1 MEAIIQRLLFRD
13 AYGMPKLCNEKEIK
27 SHLQKMEN
35 YFSTCGILTSEAK
48 STVLLNSIS
57 ENMQLELC
65 GIMEFHDNQNDYE
78 WLSKKLVE
86 MYHPKESELSPYIK
100 LFSHTQKYNQPTRDF
115 LAEIRREG
123 FKLLKMLDPR
133 EREKQM
139 IEAFRA
145 GIYNADI
152 RKALRKREFNTLD
165 EVYELIKKEKSA
177 GQEEDGLLRIINSKK
192 PQEQVSDFEKLQ
204 NQVTVIQKQLAY
216 IVSILQSE
224 ERRKTTS
231 ENPQR
236 RQSYAQIAARNVQ
249 ERRNSRL
256 QPRQREFYRERAQ
269 NSVTC
274 YCCGREGHIARMCD
288 VRCTICGRTGHKA
301 NRCFS
306 RQPTSRRNVRL
317 LEESDNEWMDDG
329 ASSAALT
336 STQENLEE
344 VQQQLRDS
352 LCKYGLHGKRNY

>member
-192 PQEQVSDFEKLQ
+192 PQEQVSDFEKL
-204 NQVTVIQKQLAY
+204 
-216 IVSILQSE
+216 
-224 ERRKTTS
+224 
-231 ENPQR
+231 
-236 RQSYAQIAARNVQ
+236 
-249 ERRNSRL
+249 
-256 QPRQREFYRERAQ
+256 
-269 NSVTC
+269 
-274 YCCGREGHIARMCD
+274 
-288 VRCTICGRTGHKA
+288 
-301 NRCFS
+301 
-306 RQPTSRRNVRL
+306 
-317 LEESDNEWMDDG
+317 
-329 ASSAALT
+329 
-336 STQENLEE
+336 
-344 VQQQLRDS
+344 
-352 LCKYGLHGKRNY
+352 